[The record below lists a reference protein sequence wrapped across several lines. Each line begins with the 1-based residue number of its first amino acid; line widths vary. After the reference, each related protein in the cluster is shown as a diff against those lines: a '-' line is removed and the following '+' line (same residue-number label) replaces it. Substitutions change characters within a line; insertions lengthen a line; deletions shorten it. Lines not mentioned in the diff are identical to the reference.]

1 MKYARGLSREKADRF
16 VGMYVNAW
24 TQGYGEAGRTAVQT
38 LLDRAH
44 AAGLTPA
51 VRAEWAP

>member
-1 MKYARGLSREKADRF
+1 MRYARGLPREKADRF
-16 VGMYVNAW
+16 VGMYVNSW
-24 TQGYGEAGRTAVQT
+24 TQAYGEAGRRAVQT

-51 VRAEWAP
+51 VRAEWTA